1 MRMKLSEWL
10 KSSEMRACDLA
21 RAVGTTEATIS
32 RLKHGNSQPSID
44 LARRISEATGGA
56 VTANDFMEG
65 KPPAGSLPFAASPG
79 RSLQGAQILLVIGG
93 GIAAY
98 KSLDLIRRLK
108 ERGAGVRAIVTQA
121 GQQFVT
127 PLSVSVLAEEK
138 AYTELFDLKDEAE
151 IGHIRLARDA
161 DLIVVAP
168 ATANL
173 LAKMA
178 NGQADDLAGAVL
190 LATRTPVLAAPAM
203 NVRMWEH
210 PATRRNLQ
218 RLGQDGVNFVGPNEG
233 DMACGEFGFGR
244 MAEVPE
250 IVAAIENTLCAGAD
264 RPLEGTHVL
273 VTSGPTHEPL
283 DPVRYIANRSSGRQ
297 GQAIAQAAKRLGARV
312 TLVSGPTDLPD
323 PEGIATLHVETAD
336 QMLGAVEAAL
346 PADIAVC
353 AAAVADWKPRR
364 EVVDKLKK
372 TGDNQSP
379 TLQLIENP
387 DILASLSRPGANRPG
402 LVIGFAAETSN
413 VVANARGKRRSK
425 GCDWIVANDVSEGT
439 GIMGGGH
446 NQIHLVTGEAVE
458 DWPEMAKEDV
468 ADALMRR
475 AAGHLAAVAQAAG

>member
-1 MRMKLSEWL
+1 
-10 KSSEMRACDLA
+10 
-21 RAVGTTEATIS
+21 
-32 RLKHGNSQPSID
+32 
-44 LARRISEATGGA
+44 
-56 VTANDFMEG
+56 
-65 KPPAGSLPFAASPG
+65 
-79 RSLQGAQILLVIGG
+79 
-93 GIAAY
+93 
-98 KSLDLIRRLK
+98 
-108 ERGAGVRAIVTQA
+108 
-121 GQQFVT
+121 VT

-138 AYTELFDLKDEAE
+138 AYTELFDLKDEAD

-178 NGQADDLAGAVL
+178 HGRADDLASAVL

-210 PATRRNLQ
+210 PATKRNLQ
-218 RLGQDGVNFVGPNEG
+218 RLGEDGVNFIGPNEG

-244 MAEVPE
+244 MAEAPE
-250 IVAAIENTLCAGAD
+250 IIAAIETALGVGRE

-297 GQAIAQAAKRLGARV
+297 GHAIAQAAKLLGARV
-312 TLVSGPTDLPD
+312 TLVSGPTGLPD
-323 PEGIATLHVETAD
+323 PEGVAARHVETAD
-336 QMLGAVEAAL
+336 QMLAAVEAAL

-353 AAAVADWKPRR
+353 AAAVADWKPRQ
-364 EVVDKLKK
+364 EAADKLKK
-372 TGDNQSP
+372 TNDGTVP
-379 TLQLIENP
+379 TLQLVENP
-387 DILASLSRPGANRPG
+387 DILATLSKPGPNRPA
-402 LVIGFAAETSN
+402 LVIGFAAETCD
-413 VVANARGKRRSK
+413 VVANAKDKRHAK
-425 GCDWIVANDVSEGT
+425 GCDWVVANDVSDGT

-446 NQIHLVTGEAVE
+446 NQIHLVTGGGVE

-475 AAGHLAAVAQAAG
+475 AAEHHAGVAQAAE

>member
-1 MRMKLSEWL
+1 MTLSDWL
-10 KSSEMRACDLA
+10 KSSDMRACDLA
-21 RAVGTTEATIS
+21 KAVGTTEATIS
-32 RLKHGNSQPSID
+32 RLKNGRSQPSFD
-44 LARRISEATGGA
+44 LARRIAEATGGA

-65 KPPAGSLPFAASPG
+65 KSPVEPSPLASHSG

-98 KSLDLIRRLK
+98 KCLDLIRRLK
-108 ERGAGVRAIVTQA
+108 QRGAGVRPIVTPA

-178 NGQADDLAGAVL
+178 HGQADDLAGAVL
-190 LATRTPVLAAPAM
+190 LATRTPILAAPAM

-218 RLGQDGVNFVGPNEG
+218 RLGEDGVNFIGPNEG

-250 IVAAIENTLCAGAD
+250 IIAAIETALGSGTD

-297 GQAIAQAAKRLGARV
+297 GHAIAQASKRLGARV

-323 PEGIATLHVETAD
+323 PEGVATRHVETAD
-336 QMLGAVEAAL
+336 QMLAAVEATL

-364 EVVDKLKK
+364 LAGDKLKK
-372 TGDNQSP
+372 ADNSSP
-379 TLQLIENP
+379 PALQLIENP
-387 DILASLSRPGANRPG
+387 DILATLSEPGANRPG
-402 LVIGFAAETSN
+402 LVIGFAAETRD
-413 VVANARGKRRSK
+413 VVANARDKRRAK
-425 GCDWIVANDVSEGT
+425 GCDWIVANDVSEET
-439 GIMGGGH
+439 GVMGGGH
-446 NQIHLVTGEAVE
+446 NQIHLVTGEGIE

-475 AAGHLAAVAQAAG
+475 AAEHLAGTAQAAE

>member
-1 MRMKLSEWL
+1 MRLSEWL
-10 KSSEMRACDLA
+10 KSSDMRACDLA

-32 RLKHGNSQPSID
+32 RLKHGRSQPSFD
-44 LARRISEATGGA
+44 LARRIAEATEGA

-65 KPPAGSLPFAASPG
+65 KSPAKTLPFASTAA
-79 RSLQGAQILLVIGG
+79 RSLQSAQILLVIGG

-98 KSLDLIRRLK
+98 KCLDLIRRLK

-173 LAKMA
+173 LAKIA
-178 NGQADDLAGAVL
+178 GGQADDLAGAVL
-190 LATRTPVLAAPAM
+190 LATRTPVLVAPAM

-218 RLGQDGVNFVGPNEG
+218 RLAEDGVKFVGPNEG

-250 IVAAIENTLCAGAD
+250 IIGAIEATLGAGTE
-264 RPLEGTHVL
+264 RPLERLHVL

-297 GQAIAQAAKRLGARV
+297 GHAIAEAARRLGARV

-323 PEGIATLHVETAD
+323 PEGITTRHVETAD
-336 QMLGAVEAAL
+336 QMLAAVEAAL

-353 AAAVADWKPRR
+353 AAAVADWRPHQ
-364 EVVDKLKK
+364 EAADKLKK
-372 TGDNQSP
+372 ADSGSSP
-379 TLQLIENP
+379 TLQLVENP
-387 DILASLSRPGANRPG
+387 DILASLSKPGANRPG
-402 LVIGFAAETSN
+402 LVIGFAAETRD
-413 VVANARGKRRSK
+413 VVANARDKRRAK
-425 GCDWIVANDVSEGT
+425 GCDWIMANDVSEET
-439 GIMGGGH
+439 GVMGGGH
-446 NQIHLVTGEAVE
+446 NQIHLVTGDGIE
-458 DWPEMAKEDV
+458 DWPVMAKEDV

-475 AAGHLAAVAQAAG
+475 AAEHLAGVAQAAE

>member
-1 MRMKLSEWL
+1 MKLSDWL
-10 KSSEMRACDLA
+10 KSSDKRACDLA

-32 RLKHGNSQPSID
+32 RLKHGHSQPSFD
-44 LARRISEATGGA
+44 LARRIAEATGGA

-65 KPPAGSLPFAASPG
+65 KSPIKALPFASTAA

-98 KSLDLIRRLK
+98 KCLDLIRRLK

-151 IGHIRLARDA
+151 IGHIQLARDA
-161 DLIVVAP
+161 NLIVVAP

-178 NGQADDLAGAVL
+178 SGQADDLAGAVL

-218 RLGQDGVNFVGPNEG
+218 RLAEDGVKFVGPNEG

-244 MAEVPE
+244 MSEVPE
-250 IVAAIENTLCAGAD
+250 IIATIEATLGAGTE
-264 RPLEGTHVL
+264 RPLEGAHVL

-297 GQAIAQAAKRLGARV
+297 GHAIAQAAKRLGARV
-312 TLVSGPTDLPD
+312 TLVSGPTDLSD
-323 PEGIATLHVETAD
+323 PEGISTRHVETAD
-336 QMLGAVEAAL
+336 QMLAEVEAAL

-353 AAAVADWKPRR
+353 AAAVADWKPRQ
-364 EVVDKLKK
+364 EAGDKLKK
-372 TGDNQSP
+372 ADNGSAP
-379 TLQLIENP
+379 RLQLIENP
-387 DILASLSRPGANRPG
+387 DILATLSKAGTDRPR
-402 LVIGFAAETSN
+402 LVIGFAAETRD
-413 VVANARGKRRSK
+413 VVANARDKRRAK
-425 GCDWIVANDVSEGT
+425 GCDWIVANDVSEET
-439 GIMGGGH
+439 GVMGGVH
-446 NQIHLVTGEAVE
+446 NQIHLVTGDGIE

-468 ADALMRR
+468 ADALIQR
-475 AAGHLAAVAQAAG
+475 AAEHLTGVVQAAE